1 MKIGIRAENK
11 NRFERRTPLVP
22 GDIKDLISQGL
33 EIQVQTSSQ
42 RALSDEIFRQAEIPV
57 VQAMD
62 DCQLILGI
70 KEVPVD
76 DLKAETVY
84 LFFSHVIKGQ
94 AYNMPMLEKM
104 MTLGNTLIDYER
116 VTDAENRRLIFF
128 GRHAGLAGMIN
139 SLWALGQ
146 RLLAQGI
153 ETPLQHL
160 KQAKDYTDLK
170 EAKAAITAAG
180 EAISQEGLHPAVN
193 PLVIGVSGYG
203 NVAQGALE
211 ITELL
216 PIRTISP
223 DELKYLSSCKDLSNN
238 CLYQVQF
245 KEADCVEPL
254 DLVAPFSLEEYYEQG
269 SEKYRSYFE
278 DYLPHLTLLVNCN
291 YWDARYPKLVTKET
305 LKILWQTDTLPK
317 LKVIGDISCDIE
329 GAIECTVKPTYPDNP
344 VYLFNPEDGSVVDG
358 FEGSGPVVMAVEIL
372 PTELPHE
379 ASNYFSR
386 ILKPYIPLLAQA
398 DFNGSFD
405 ELVLPDEIKRAV
417 ILHKGEL
424 TPDYEYLHKFLVSK

>member
-22 GDIKDLISQGL
+22 NDIQNLINQGL
-33 EIQVQTSSQ
+33 EIQVQTSTQ
-42 RALSDEIFRQAEIPV
+42 RALSDDIFHQAGIPV
-57 VQAMD
+57 VQSMD

-70 KEVPVD
+70 KEIPVD

-94 AYNMPMLEKM
+94 AYNMPLLQKM
-104 MTLGNTLIDYER
+104 MALGNTLIDYER
-116 VTDAENRRLIFF
+116 ITDAKNRRLIAF

-139 SLWALGQ
+139 SLWSLGQ

-153 ETPLQHL
+153 QTPLQHL
-160 KQAKDYTDLK
+160 KQAKAYADLK
-170 EAKAAITAAG
+170 EAKAAIKAAG
-180 EAISQEGLHPAVN
+180 EAISQKGLPNSVN
-193 PLVIGVSGYG
+193 PLVIGITGYG

-211 ITELL
+211 ITKLL

-223 DELKYLSSCKDLSNN
+223 DELKYLSSCNDLLNN

-245 KEADCVEPL
+245 KEADCVVPKNL
-254 DLVAPFSLEEYYEQG
+254 ATAFSLEDYYEQG
-269 SEKYRSYFE
+269 SEKYRSCFE
-278 DYLPHLTLLVNCN
+278 EYLPHLTLLVNCN
-291 YWDARYPKLVTKET
+291 YWDDRYPRLVTQAA
-305 LKILWQTDTLPK
+305 LKRMWQAETLPK

-329 GAIECTVKPTYPDNP
+329 GAIECTVKPTYPDKP
-344 VYLFNPEDGSVVDG
+344 VYLYNPENGSIADG
-358 FEGSGPVVMAVEIL
+358 FEGQGLAMMAVEIL

-379 ASNYFSR
+379 ASRDFSR
-386 ILKPYIPLLAQA
+386 ILRNFIPELAQT
-398 DFNGSFD
+398 DFNCSFD
-405 ELVLPDEIKRAV
+405 ELTLADEMKRAV

-424 TPDYEYLHKFLVSK
+424 TPDYDYLHKFLVSK